1 MMNTR
6 EAEEL
11 ELLSL
16 LEAERRQRAIDNLDD
31 YCRYIEIP
39 GVPMKVDSC
48 PLGDACDDPDCKLH
62 ETSNAFYPD
71 TVEPALHHRLLNSKL
86 MDVEAG
92 KIKRLMVMMPPG
104 SAKSTYGTVTFPT
117 WYMGKHSTENIICTS
132 YGSSLAK
139 KFGRKCRTITSSP
152 QFNELFHAQL
162 NADNRAVDDWSL
174 TNGATYM
181 CGGILSGITGN
192 RANGL
197 VIDDPVKGREDA
209 DSPTIRDK
217 TWEAYLN
224 DLRTRLKPNGWIIIV
239 QTRWH
244 EDDLSGR
251 ILPADWNGESGW
263 IKSRDG
269 EDWYVLCLQAQCE
282 TDTDPLGR
290 KPGEWLWTEWFTP
303 EHWAREKRVQGSRNW
318 ESLYQQRPKPL
329 EGSLIKRTWPRRYGV
344 APSEFSRV
352 VISLD
357 TAYKPEDYND
367 PSVALVF
374 GETEKGYYLLHVWRD
389 RVEYPALKRVL
400 ANMYFQW
407 HPDAILIEDKASGQ
421 SLIQEAKDGIVLKDR
436 PKLVNL
442 PVIAIDP
449 QGVNKLDRLIAVS
462 PMIEAGLLWLPEVA
476 PWLIDFE
483 SEIFG
488 FPMVAHDDQ
497 TDAMSQFLKWVKAA
511 LARITFASS
520 RNQRETEQQEQQQ
533 QKKIIVSNRSGG
545 KYRGF

>member
-1 MMNTR
+1 MTP
-6 EAEEL
+6 AEEI
-11 ELLSL
+11 ELLML
-16 LEAERRQRAIDNLDD
+16 LEAERRQQAIDNLDN

-39 GVPMKVDSC
+39 SVPLKEDEC
-48 PLGDACDDPDCKLH
+48 PLGDKCDDPNCTMH
-62 ETSNAFYPD
+62 ETSTAFYPI
-71 TVEPALHHRLLNSKL
+71 TVEPAEHHRLLNSKL

-92 KIKRLMVMMPPG
+92 RIKRLMVMMPPG

-117 WYMGKHSTENIICTS
+117 WYMGKHPNENIICTS

-139 KFGRKCRTITSSP
+139 KFGRKCRAITSSKGY
-152 QFNELFHAQL
+152 NELFGVYL
-162 NADNRAVDDWSL
+162 NADNRAVDDWSIS
-174 TNGATYM
+174 NGATYM

-209 DSPTIRDK
+209 DSPTIREK

-224 DLRTRLKPNGWIIIV
+224 DLRTRLKPNGWIIII

-251 ILPADWNGESGW
+251 ILPKDWNGESGW
-263 IKSRDG
+263 ITSRDG

-290 KPGEWLWTEWFTP
+290 KRGEWLWTEWFTP

-329 EGSLIKRTWPRRYGV
+329 DGSLIKRAWPKRYGTP
-344 APSEFSRV
+344 PSEFSRV

-357 TAYKPEDYND
+357 TAYKPEQHND
-367 PSVALVF
+367 PSVATIW
-374 GETEKGYYLLHVWRD
+374 GELDENHYLLHVWRD
-389 RVEYPALKRVL
+389 RVEYPSLKRIL
-400 ANMYFQW
+400 ASLYMQW
-407 HPDAILIEDKASGQ
+407 RPDAVLIEDKASGQ
-421 SLIQEAKDGIVLKDR
+421 SLIQECREGIKLEGF
-436 PKLVNL
+436 PKPIRM

-462 PMIEAGLLWLPEVA
+462 PMIEAGQFWLPVAA
-476 PWLIDFE
+476 PWLPDYE
-483 SEIFG
+483 SELFG
-488 FPMVAHDDQ
+488 FPLSANDDQ
-497 TDAMSQFLKWVKAA
+497 VDSTSQYLKW
-511 LARITFASS
+511 ARMHGMNIVYASL
-520 RNQRETEQQEQQQ
+520 NQ
-533 QKKIIVSNRSGG
+533 QKRAEDKPTRQSFAISNRSRS
-545 KYRGF
+545 KYRGY